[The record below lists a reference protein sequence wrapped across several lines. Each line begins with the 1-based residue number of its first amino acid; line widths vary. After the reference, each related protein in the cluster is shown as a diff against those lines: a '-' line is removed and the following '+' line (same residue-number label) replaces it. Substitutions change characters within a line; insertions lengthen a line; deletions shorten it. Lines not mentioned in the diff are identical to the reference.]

1 MRVVERT
8 HHIDVTITSGGA
20 LLLPLIKS
28 AYPDAQ
34 VMERD
39 DYEPYHGSDL
49 EKDLDRNWLDHP
61 GLRVNAYRYGKGLT
75 LAKLAEEA
83 GMSASSI
90 SAIEHGRRPIGVSVA
105 KKLAGPLGI
114 DYRELL

>member
-8 HHIDVTITSGGA
+8 HHIDITIASGGA

-28 AYPDAQ
+28 AYPNAQ
-34 VMERD
+34 IVEHD

-49 EKDLDRNWLDHP
+49 EKDLNQEWKDNP
-61 GLRVNAYRYGKGLT
+61 GLRVNAYRYSKRLS
-75 LAKLAEEA
+75 LAKLAKAA

-90 SAIEHGRRPIGVSVA
+90 SAIEHGRRPLGVSVA

-114 DYRELL
+114 DYKELL